1 MNGVSA
7 SGWPPSGTVNP
18 TSLKPRLSEQQ
29 RRRHTNRS
37 AEGTIHNLTAA
48 AQRAGRRLVARLRD
62 SSVPVA
68 CATHSSASMNTRCG
82 FRAVVSPPP
91 ASTSCIWSRASN
103 SFIAIDRG
111 GARHWYRS
119 SHPATR
125 TQRTYSLQCSAARQ
139 GATGCS
145 GASEKAAATC
155 RAAGAALRLQAP
167 ASWYDTHAAPCSLIP
182 PAPTHRPGQSNQSRM
197 RFA

>member
-1 MNGVSA
+1 
-7 SGWPPSGTVNP
+7 
-18 TSLKPRLSEQQ
+18 
-29 RRRHTNRS
+29 
-37 AEGTIHNLTAA
+37 
-48 AQRAGRRLVARLRD
+48 
-62 SSVPVA
+62 
-68 CATHSSASMNTRCG
+68 MNTRCG

-167 ASWYDTHAAPCSLIP
+167 ASWYDTHAAPARPSSLSVVNALPP
-182 PAPTHRPGQSNQSRM
+182 PAPRALSLCQSHRIDSPCTDSPSRSVESVTNAFCV
-197 RFA
+197 RLHAGRVDREQLELHRGCSLGLSGSLRQVDPRSPLASHL